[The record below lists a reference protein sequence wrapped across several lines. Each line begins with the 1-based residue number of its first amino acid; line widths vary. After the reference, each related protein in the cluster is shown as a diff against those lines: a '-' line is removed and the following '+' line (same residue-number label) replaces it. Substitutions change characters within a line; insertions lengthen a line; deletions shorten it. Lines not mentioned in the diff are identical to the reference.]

1 MSALNFPMTL
11 PDRITVNLSQCG
23 GRPCIRGM
31 RVRVSDV
38 LELLG
43 AGVGV
48 DEILEDYPDLEQE
61 DIEAALIWDAEQ
73 EGPSP

>member
-1 MSALNFPMTL
+1 MSLL
-11 PDRITVNLSQCG
+11 DRITVNPSQCG

-48 DEILEDYPDLEQE
+48 DEILVDYPDLERE
-61 DIEAALIWDAEQ
+61 DVDAVLVWAARYVDHPRL
-73 EGPSP
+73 